1 MRNHKENRSFKGS
14 MPRIRKTSSDV
25 QITAKALQDKIEQL
39 RMQLND
45 LVNKRGL
52 DDQSV
57 VKLSQ
62 ELDTYILQYQ
72 QLMAK

>member
-1 MRNHKENRSFKGS
+1 MRNHKENRSSKGS
-14 MPRIRKTSSDV
+14 MPKKRNTSSDV
-25 QITAKALQDKIEQL
+25 QITAKALHDKIEEL

-52 DDQSV
+52 DDKSV

-62 ELDTYILQYQ
+62 ELDVYILQYQ
-72 QLMAK
+72 QLMGK